1 MELDC
6 TNLSTEWPI
15 WKRNFMVYTRM
26 MANDKT
32 DDTESKKIATFL
44 WLVGSNG
51 SNIYNTLY
59 PNDGSSDALLGI
71 TRNTVNVRDA
81 NGEHVEEREV
91 LTMRKLDEVLKKFDA
106 HCLPQKNMILQ
117 KEKQSFNEFE
127 TELRTQ
133 LRRCEFNCTCGIA
146 YEERMLRDRI
156 IIGVFDK
163 KLQLKLLD
171 GRDEPL
177 TRIIE
182 TCKIYEAANAN
193 KIILDK
199 KQ

>member
-1 MELDC
+1 
-6 TNLSTEWPI
+6 
-15 WKRNFMVYTRM
+15 

-133 LRRCEFNCTCGIA
+133 LRRCEFNCTCVI
-146 YEERMLRDRI
+146 
-156 IIGVFDK
+156 VS
-163 KLQLKLLD
+163 
-171 GRDEPL
+171 
-177 TRIIE
+177 
-182 TCKIYEAANAN
+182 
-193 KIILDK
+193 
-199 KQ
+199 